1 MIIKL
6 SNDQTLQMIKNL
18 EKAMDD
24 LRTAAFD
31 TDDSTPLLSTGAN
44 IGLAL
49 QKLYDV
55 HQFLSEQVMQAEM
68 KAESYAPCES
78 ADPWEATADSN
89 FKRLLKKHREA
100 GL

>member
-1 MIIKL
+1 MIKL
-6 SNDQTLQMIKNL
+6 SHDQTLQMINNL

-55 HQFLSEQVMQAEM
+55 RLFLSEQVVQAEM
-68 KAESYAPCES
+68 KAESYVPCES
-78 ADPWEATADSN
+78 TDPWETTADSN
-89 FKRLLKKHREA
+89 FKRLLKKHKAA